1 LYNDTNRSR
10 RAVCAARTDIL
21 LDSLIVF
28 DLIITQPTDTY
39 FYALPL
45 PPLHHERLFR
55 ALVLRR
61 RRLRVRSP
69 LAPKKAFSVDV
80 KLRETRRRR
89 VTRPSAPRAPAHRR
103 SSISIRRSRSLR
115 RAQRVP
121 IHVRARETIPRDV
134 RSSPAS
140 QAPPLA
146 MRDFAVQRRALLPS
160 QIRAH
165 VTPAADRIDA
175 VAQHHPFQLDVLALQ
190 RARARRERD
199 FARDA
204 TRWMDSGPRRSDAGA
219 MLGDAIGDGSRD
231 ADVVR
236 VVLAL

>member
-1 LYNDTNRSR
+1 
-10 RAVCAARTDIL
+10 
-21 LDSLIVF
+21 
-28 DLIITQPTDTY
+28 
-39 FYALPL
+39 
-45 PPLHHERLFR
+45 
-55 ALVLRR
+55 
-61 RRLRVRSP
+61 
-69 LAPKKAFSVDV
+69 
-80 KLRETRRRR
+80 
-89 VTRPSAPRAPAHRR
+89 
-103 SSISIRRSRSLR
+103 
-115 RAQRVP
+115 
-121 IHVRARETIPRDV
+121 
-134 RSSPAS
+134 
-140 QAPPLA
+140 
-146 MRDFAVQRRALLPS
+146 MRDFAVQRRALRPS